1 MYKSALT
8 ITRKLCFR
16 LRRMLK
22 NNDIAAHWESLSS
35 SNFLVITLMFGHN
48 KVRHDSQFL
57 IPEHALI
64 IIQIKS
70 AVPSMSI
77 YLKRQGRKFATVRMM
92 IVMAQLTRMFKLLFM
107 PTPTM
112 MVTAL
117 LALLYLPVS
126 LRRVMSPMMT
136 IVTTRTLTSILM
148 LKKSAT
154 ALTTIA
160 MVPKMTVN

>member
-57 IPEHALI
+57 IPEHALKFP
-64 IIQIKS
+64 QLHGFLGEN
-70 AVPSMSI
+70 
-77 YLKRQGRKFATVRMM
+77 LK
-92 IVMAQLTRMFKLLFM
+92 IVYIGFKI
-107 PTPTM
+107 
-112 MVTAL
+112 
-117 LALLYLPVS
+117 S
-126 LRRVMSPMMT
+126 
-136 IVTTRTLTSILM
+136 
-148 LKKSAT
+148 
-154 ALTTIA
+154 
-160 MVPKMTVN
+160 NNE